1 MAIASGILE
10 GMGVTDSTRALF
22 LTESLNDIKELIHA
36 LGGKKS
42 TILSFAGF
50 GDILMTCTS
59 KTSRNFSFGYLI
71 GKGATQEEVDKYLET
86 TTVEGMYTLKSIH
99 KLVRRK
105 KVKMPIIN
113 LIHDIILG
121 KKDKE
126 EMLKFLIEK

>member
-1 MAIASGILE
+1 MNKY
-10 GMGVTDSTRALF
+10 VKRY
-22 LTESLNDIKELIHA
+22 LIDA
-36 LGGKKS
+36 LGGNKK
-42 TILSFAGF
+42 TILSFSGF

-59 KTSRNFSFGYLI
+59 KNSRNFSFGYLI
-71 GKGATQEEVDKYLET
+71 GSGASKEEVDEYLKN

-113 LIHDIILG
+113 LIYDIIEG

-126 EMLKFLIEK
+126 QMLKFLIDKE